1 VPADGGPSFPNSR
14 PRPALPSLQIGNV
27 AVGEREIRYR
37 RDNTEERM
45 DVRLGVDSQTGGNV
59 GVDYARV
66 IDEDWAWGINAVK
79 GSDQLDIV
87 VNSLYSLPKPWYL
100 GVSAGYLRRTDT
112 YAFYSGPDKATVS
125 QGSFRINLQR
135 DFQDMGAITDAGVRL
150 YTARARAPEMSE
162 KMMTED
168 TATELR
174 FLIDPRRIAPGQ
186 LTGVGVSLGLQPWA
200 NSRLKLGLG
209 SESVRY
215 NFQDGSSSRDRR
227 ANISADLQ
235 QQLSGCWRLDAGFNI
250 GVSGERFQLAVGRGP
265 WSVGLTRNNGC
276 DSAPSST
283 QIVMAYSVPL
293 GGRSPSSCAP
303 AQTATGRGINR
314 LDEVFRRP
322 IELPTTVLAR
332 VDMTAKPYLLASI
345 DKTALNGAQVSA
357 TPDGLLVTLSG
368 PQALA
373 LFSLSINGVPVGP
386 DATGLNGERLVSV
399 TPDGRVRIAI
409 RAFANPGAGVTQPVE
424 AVVVQPGQTSV
435 ITFNV
440 VGR

>member
-1 VPADGGPSFPNSR
+1 MQ
-14 PRPALPSLQIGNV
+14 LGNV
-27 AVGEREIRYR
+27 AVGEREIQYHH
-37 RDNTEERM
+37 DSPNERLNL
-45 DVRLGVDSQTGGNV
+45 RLGVDSQVGGSL
-59 GVDYARV
+59 GFDYARV
-66 IDEDWAWGINAVK
+66 INDNWAWGVNASK
-79 GSDQLDIV
+79 GADQLDIV
-87 VNSLYSLPKPWYL
+87 VNGLYSLPQPWYL
-100 GVSAGYLRRTDT
+100 GLSAGYLRRTDT

-135 DFQDMGAITDAGVRL
+135 DFEDKGAITDAGVRL
-150 YTARARAPEMSE
+150 YMARAKAPTVDE
-162 KMMTED
+162 KVMIED

-174 FLIDPRRIAPGQ
+174 FLVDPRRIAPGQ
-186 LTGVGVSLGLQPWA
+186 LMGVGVSLGLQPWSNA
-200 NSRLKLGLG
+200 RLKLGLG

-215 NFQDGSSSRDRR
+215 SFQDGSSLRDRR

-250 GVSGERFQLAVGRGP
+250 GVSGERLQLAVGRGP
-265 WSVGLTRNNGC
+265 WSIGLTHNNGR

-283 QIVMAYSVPL
+283 QLIMAYSVPL
-293 GGRSPSSCAP
+293 GGRSPSSCVPVQA
-303 AQTATGRGINR
+303 AVGRGINR

-357 TPDGLLVTLSG
+357 TPDGLLVTLTG
-368 PQALA
+368 TPALA
-373 LFSLSINGVPVGP
+373 LFSLSINGAPVGP

-399 TPDGRVRIAI
+399 TTDGRVRISI
-409 RAFANPGAGVTQPVE
+409 RAFPNPGAGVTQPVE
-424 AVVVQPGQTSV
+424 AVVVQTGQTS
-435 ITFNV
+435 IIAFNV

>member
-1 VPADGGPSFPNSR
+1 MQLGD
-14 PRPALPSLQIGNV
+14 V

-37 RDNTEERM
+37 RDGTNERM
-45 DVRLGVDSQTGGNV
+45 DVRLGVDSQAGGNL

-66 IDEDWAWGINAVK
+66 IDENWAWGINATK

-87 VNSLYSLPKPWYL
+87 VNGLYSLPQPWYL
-100 GVSAGYLRRTDT
+100 GLSAGYLRRTDT

-135 DFQDMGAITDAGVRL
+135 DFEDKGAITDAGVRL
-150 YTARARAPEMSE
+150 YMARAKAPTVDE
-162 KMMTED
+162 KLMIED

-174 FLIDPRRIAPGQ
+174 FLVDPRRIAPGQ
-186 LTGVGVSLGLQPWA
+186 LMGVGVSLGLQPWSNA
-200 NSRLKLGLG
+200 RLKLGLG

-215 NFQDGSSSRDRR
+215 SFQDGSSLRDRR

-250 GVSGERFQLAVGRGP
+250 GVSGERLQLAVGRGP
-265 WSVGLTRNNGC
+265 WSIGLTHNNGR

-283 QIVMAYSVPL
+283 QLIMAYSVPL

-303 AQTATGRGINR
+303 VQAAVGRGINR

-373 LFSLSINGVPVGP
+373 LFSLSINGAPVGP

-409 RAFANPGAGVTQPVE
+409 RAFPNPGAGVTQPVE
-424 AVVVQPGQTSV
+424 AVVVQPGQTSI